1 MNAYFIYIIANI
13 IRSTLYI
20 GVTNNLERRMYEHKQ
35 GIFEGFSKKYNLR
48 HLMYF
53 EEFSDI
59 HEAIAREKQLKKWKR
74 AWKNKLIEGFNPKWE
89 DLSEKW
95 L

>member
-1 MNAYFIYIIANI
+1 MHDYFVYIISNI
-13 IRSTLYI
+13 IRSTLCI
-20 GVTNNLERRMYEHKQ
+20 GVTNNLERRMYEHKK

-48 HLMYF
+48 YLMYF

-59 HEAIAREKQLKKWKR
+59 YEAIVREKQLKKWKR
-74 AWKNKLIEGFNPKWE
+74 AWKNKLIENFNPKWE